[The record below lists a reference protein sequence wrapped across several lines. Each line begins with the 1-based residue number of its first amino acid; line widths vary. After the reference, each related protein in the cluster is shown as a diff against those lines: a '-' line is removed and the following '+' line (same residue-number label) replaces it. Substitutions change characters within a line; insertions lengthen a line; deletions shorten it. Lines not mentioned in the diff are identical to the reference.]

1 MGIYDD
7 KPWLARYGD
16 LPAEIEPEFT
26 SALAMFDAAVEAAGD
41 RTAVQYFDTSLSYA
55 EVGRL
60 SDGLALGLR
69 ELGVRARRPGGRY
82 LQNVPQFLIT
92 MVAAWKAGRDPRV
105 GQPDVQGP
113 RARGAARR
121 LGLGG
126 ARLPRVPVP
135 TRWRPTW
142 SATPRCAR

>member
-16 LPAEIEPEFT
+16 LPAEIQPEFT
-26 SALAMFDAAVEAAGD
+26 SALAMFEAAVEKGGD
-41 RTAVQYFDTSLSYA
+41 RTAVQYFDASLSYS

-69 ELGVRARRPGGRY
+69 ELGVRARRPGGR
-82 LQNVPQFLIT
+82 VPAER
-92 MVAAWKAGRDPRV
+92 AAVPDHDGRGLEGGRDPGV

-113 RARGAARR
+113 RARA
-121 LGLGG
+121 
-126 ARLPRVPVP
+126 
-135 TRWRPTW
+135 
-142 SATPRCAR
+142 SC